1 MTAVLMLALVFLCAL
16 TAFIAAIGVIVS
28 LMLATWNQPQNDRH
42 LVFAFKAFLVTIAAI
57 CLFNWLSE
65 IPFLDFPPIFNGK
78 VFK

>member
-1 MTAVLMLALVFLCAL
+1 MTIVLMLALLFLCAL

-28 LMLATWNQPQNDRH
+28 LMRATWNQPQNDRH
-42 LVFAFKAFLVTIAAI
+42 LVSAFNAFLVTIAAI
-57 CLFNWLSE
+57 WLFNWLSE